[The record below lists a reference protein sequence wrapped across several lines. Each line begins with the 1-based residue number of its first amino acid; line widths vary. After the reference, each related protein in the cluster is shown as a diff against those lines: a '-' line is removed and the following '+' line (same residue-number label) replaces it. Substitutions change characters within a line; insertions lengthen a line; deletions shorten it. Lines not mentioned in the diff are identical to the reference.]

1 MTSTIKNK
9 RTILIT
15 GACGGIGQALCLAF
29 IQNGDYVFA
38 QDRNATQ
45 LDALVTTLGADNC
58 RVVCADIT
66 NASSLQAALSQSLQ
80 QSGYSAI
87 QVLVANAGAAQA
99 LTLQNTSETQWK
111 EDIDVNLHGTFH
123 CVEAVRGEMQRAGKG
138 NIVIIG
144 SVNGLTSLGHPAYSV
159 AKAGLISY
167 TKALAMEFGKF
178 GIRANI
184 VCPGTVKTQAWQARV
199 DKNPHIFDD
208 LKKWYPLRDF
218 ATPQDIADA
227 VLFLSSDAAR
237 VITGVVLPV
246 DGGLMAGNQVFA
258 RELTQEDI

>member
-1 MTSTIKNK
+1 MK
-9 RTILIT
+9 RNVLIT
-15 GACGGIGQALCLAF
+15 GACGGIGRALCMAF
-29 IQNGDYVFA
+29 VNAGDHVFA
-38 QDRNATQ
+38 QDREAEQ
-45 LDALVTTLGADNC
+45 LKELVAQLGAEHC
-58 RVVCADIT
+58 TAVVADLT
-66 NASSLQAALSQSLQ
+66 DSAELKLSLAQVTKKF
-80 QSGYSAI
+80 GDVH
-87 QVLVANAGAAQA
+87 VLVANAGAAQA
-99 LTLQNTSETQWK
+99 LTLQSTTEESWK
-111 EDIDVNLHGTFH
+111 QDMDLNLNGTFH
-123 CVEAVRGEMQRAGKG
+123 SVEAVRPAMQAAGKG

-144 SVNGLTSLGHPAYSV
+144 SVNGMTSFGHPAYSV

-178 GIRANI
+178 GIRANM

-199 DKNPHIFDD
+199 DKNPQVFED

-218 ATPQDIADA
+218 ATPEDIADA
-227 VLFLSSDAAR
+227 VLFLASYAAR

>member
-1 MTSTIKNK
+1 MPRN
-9 RTILIT
+9 ILIT
-15 GACGGIGQALCLAF
+15 GASGGIGRALCQAF
-29 IQNGDYVFA
+29 VDAGDFVFA
-38 QDRNATQ
+38 QDREAEQ
-45 LDALVTTLGADNC
+45 LQALVEKLGPHRSCAVAADL
-58 RVVCADIT
+58 T
-66 NASSLQAALSQSLQ
+66 NSQALRAALSEQTKQ
-80 QSGYSAI
+80 HGDI
-87 QVLVANAGAAQA
+87 HVLVANAGAAEA
-99 LTLQNTSETQWK
+99 LTLQTTTEESWK
-111 EDIDVNLHGTFH
+111 KDMDLNLNGTFH
-123 CVEAVRGEMQRAGKG
+123 SVEAVRTAMQTAGKG

-144 SVNGLTSLGHPAYSV
+144 SVNGMTSFGHPAYSV

-178 GIRANI
+178 GIRANM

-199 DKNPHIFDD
+199 DKNPQVFED

-227 VLFLSSDAAR
+227 VIFLTSDAAR

-258 RELTQEDI
+258 RELTQEEI

>member
-1 MTSTIKNK
+1 MPRN
-9 RTILIT
+9 ILIT
-15 GACGGIGQALCLAF
+15 GACGGIGRALCQAF
-29 IQNGDYVFA
+29 VDAGDFVFA
-38 QDRNATQ
+38 QDREAEQ
-45 LDALVTTLGADNC
+45 LQTLVAELGSDRSCAVTADLTNSQALRTALVEQTKKHG
-58 RVVCADIT
+58 DIH
-66 NASSLQAALSQSLQ
+66 
-80 QSGYSAI
+80 
-87 QVLVANAGAAQA
+87 VLVANAGAAEA
-99 LTLQNTSETQWK
+99 LTLQTTTEESWK
-111 EDIDVNLHGTFH
+111 KDMDLNLNGTFH
-123 CVEAVRGEMQRAGKG
+123 SVEAVRTAMQSAGKG

-144 SVNGLTSLGHPAYSV
+144 SVNGMTSFGHPAYSV

-167 TKALAMEFGKF
+167 TKALAMEFGKY
-178 GIRANI
+178 GIRANM

-199 DKNPHIFDD
+199 DKNPQVFED

-227 VLFLSSDAAR
+227 VMFLASDAAR

>member
-1 MTSTIKNK
+1 MRRN
-9 RTILIT
+9 ILIT
-15 GACGGIGQALCLAF
+15 GACGGIGRALCSAF
-29 IQNGDYVFA
+29 VANGDHVFA
-38 QDRNATQ
+38 QDREAKQLAELVTQ
-45 LDALVTTLGADNC
+45 LGQENC
-58 RVVCADIT
+58 TSVLADIT
-66 NASSLQAALSQSLQ
+66 DSAAFKQALTLATTHH
-80 QSGYSAI
+80 GEV
-87 QVLVANAGAAQA
+87 QVLVANAGAAEA
-99 LTLQNTSETQWK
+99 LTLLTTTEASWK
-111 EDIDVNLHGTFH
+111 LDMDLNLNGTFH
-123 CVEAVRGEMQRAGKG
+123 SVEAVRPAMQKAGKG

-144 SVNGLTSLGHPAYSV
+144 SVNGMISLGHPAYSV

-199 DKNPHIFDD
+199 DKNPQVFED

-227 VLFLSSDAAR
+227 VLFLASDAAR

-258 RELTQEDI
+258 GELTQEAI

>member
-1 MTSTIKNK
+1 MARN
-9 RTILIT
+9 ILIT
-15 GACGGIGQALCLAF
+15 GACGGIGRALCSAF
-29 IQNGDYVFA
+29 AAAGDHVFA
-38 QDRNATQ
+38 QDREAAQ
-45 LDALVTTLGADNC
+45 LTELVEQLGAENC
-58 RVVCADIT
+58 TGVLADIT
-66 NASSLQAALSQSLQ
+66 DASALKQALALAT
-80 QSGYSAI
+80 GEHGEVH
-87 QVLVANAGAAQA
+87 VLVANAGAAEA
-99 LTLQNTSETQWK
+99 LTLQTTTEASWK
-111 EDIDVNLHGTFH
+111 QDMDLNLNGTFH
-123 CVEAVRGEMQRAGKG
+123 SVEAVRPAMQKAGKG

-144 SVNGLTSLGHPAYSV
+144 SVNGMTSLGHPAYSV

-167 TKALAMEFGKF
+167 TKALAMEFGQF

-199 DKNPHIFDD
+199 DKNPQVFED

-227 VLFLSSDAAR
+227 VLFLASDAAR

-258 RELTQEDI
+258 GELTQENI